1 MFDFEYTFYMRMRKE
16 GIGCKKDKNNFKE
29 KNKQLS
35 YAEHAVKNKSIIK
48 DLLCVSAIFIL
59 CVIAVLLEFAYVQ
72 KFTYGFIYEYR
83 KTIMTVCVLTT
94 VLFSAISVFWGLK
107 DSEFVLRL
115 CFLTLLTVVVIFTAL
130 YLFEVSG
137 LLDKV
142 DSVEDFREFISHY
155 GSFAV
160 PVFLLLQIL
169 QVVVLPIPGII
180 AIGAGVA
187 LFGAFWGGLYSF
199 IGITLGSFI
208 AFFIGRKFGYKA
220 ASWLVGEKAL
230 GKALNSVKGK
240 DKVVLTVMFI
250 LPFFPDDVLCFVAG
264 LSSMSKAYF
273 FVMIIITRIISSFTT
288 AYSVDGKIIPY
299 NTLGGIIVWA
309 LLIAAAFI
317 LAGVIYKKCEVIEK
331 KIKDFLCKKSIKTNS
346 DRKIDR

>member
-1 MFDFEYTFYMRMRKE
+1 MGLHKASINRKNL
-16 GIGCKKDKNNFKE
+16 KKPFKI
-29 KNKQLS
+29 KNKRLS
-35 YAEHAVKNKSIIK
+35 NDNFLQKNKIIIK

-59 CVIAVLLEFAYVQ
+59 CVIAVLLEFSYVQ

-83 KTIMTVCVLTT
+83 KIIMTVCVLVT
-94 VLFSAISVFWGLK
+94 VLFSALCVFWGLK

-115 CFLTLLTVVVIFTAL
+115 CFLTLLTVVIIFAAL
-130 YLFEVSG
+130 YLLEVSG
-137 LLDKV
+137 LLDKI
-142 DSVEDFREFISHY
+142 DSVEDLREFISHY
-155 GSFAV
+155 GIFAI

-169 QVVVLPIPGII
+169 QVVILPIPGIV

-199 IGITLGSFI
+199 IGITLGSLI
-208 AFFIGRKFGYKA
+208 AFFVGRKFGYKA
-220 ASWLVGEKAL
+220 ANWLVGEKTL
-230 GKALNSVKGK
+230 NKAVRSVSGK

-264 LSSMSKAYF
+264 LSSMSKVYF

-299 NTLGGIIVWA
+299 NTLGGIIVWT
-309 LLIAAAFI
+309 LLIVAAFI
-317 LAGVIYKKCEVIEK
+317 FAGVIYKKGEVIEK
-331 KIKDFLCKKSIKTNS
+331 KIKDFLCKKSIKN
-346 DRKIDR
+346 K